1 MKSERGFTL
10 IELMV
15 AGMLSVVVL
24 ILVGGMLIN
33 SMKAERV
40 VRDATSASNAG
51 QLVATSITRGVRN
64 SSALNLSAPVPGAQ
78 LLLARVSGTSADA
91 SAFVCQAWYFAGDEI
106 RMTVSPTAI
115 VPPTPAQLATWT
127 LVADG
132 VVQVSGSPVFT
143 LNGKQLDLKLNAS
156 AGDGAPVLISTSA
169 VSRQPTSAPA
179 DAPVCF

>member
-10 IELMV
+10 IELMI

-24 ILVGGMLIN
+24 VIVGGMLIN

-51 QLVATSITRGVRN
+51 QLVATSVTRGVRN
-64 SSALNLSAPVPGAQ
+64 ASSLDLTAPAAGEE
-78 LLLARVSGTSADA
+78 LLRARTSGTSADPT
-91 SAFVCQAWYFAGDEI
+91 AFVCQAWYFSGDEI
-106 RMTVSPTAI
+106 RMKMSPTAI
-115 VPPTPAQLATWT
+115 AAPTPAQLATWT
-127 LVADG
+127 LVSDG
-132 VVQVSGSPVFT
+132 IGPVSGGPVFT

-169 VSRQPTSAPA
+169 VSRQPASAPA